1 VAEAP
6 SSDRDLSSGQAGAA
20 IARAL
25 AAAYSSTD
33 VSATG
38 KARSVARMSIASP
51 FA

>member
-1 VAEAP
+1 M
-6 SSDRDLSSGQAGAA
+6 
-20 IARAL
+20 ARTVS
-25 AAAYSSTD
+25 AAYSSTD